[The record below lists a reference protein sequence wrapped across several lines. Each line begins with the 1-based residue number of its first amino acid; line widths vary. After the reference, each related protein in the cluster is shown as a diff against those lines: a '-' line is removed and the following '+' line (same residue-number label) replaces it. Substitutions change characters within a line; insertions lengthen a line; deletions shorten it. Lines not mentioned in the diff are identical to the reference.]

1 MFKRIF
7 PTSLAGLL
15 VLTACTGT
23 PTATPD
29 TTKAPGDAAARFE
42 GGGWGY
48 GSGGLSQQADSG
60 SVATASADSST
71 TGRGGGAI
79 GSGN

>member
-1 MFKRIF
+1 MFKRVF
-7 PTSLAGLL
+7 LTSLAGLL

-23 PTATPD
+23 TPTATPD
-29 TTKAPGDAAARFE
+29 TTKVPGHAAARIE

-48 GSGGLSQQADSG
+48 GSGGLSQQDSG
-60 SVATASADSST
+60 FVATASSDSST
-71 TGRGGGAI
+71 TSRGGGAI